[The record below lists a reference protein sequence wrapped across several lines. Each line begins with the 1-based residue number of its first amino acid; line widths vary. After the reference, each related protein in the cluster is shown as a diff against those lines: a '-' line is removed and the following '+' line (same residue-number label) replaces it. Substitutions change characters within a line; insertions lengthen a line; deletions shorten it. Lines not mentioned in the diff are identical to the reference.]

1 MQSLEE
7 ILEAKP
13 AASEAKEAPQTGEA
27 QQPQPTE
34 VKPAEAAPEAATGQQ
49 TGDKAEGAPPAP
61 EPNLQEEVAKL
72 RAFQKAAEDER
83 KKRQDYE
90 RTVQELRAQNAEYQR
105 YFEQARQQ
113 QAQQAPELLD
123 PEGAQYLQG
132 QFQTALQQQQAQ
144 LLEFKVVQS
153 QEVMRGR
160 HADYDEIEAVFAEA
174 MQADPSLQAK
184 LYAHPMPAQFA
195 YTEGKKLKA
204 LQEIGS
210 DPDAYRSKL
219 AEEIK
224 AQLMAEIKPQTPPVQ
239 THAAPPP
246 PPSLAAVP
254 SATRPQT
261 QWNGPTPLDD
271 LLSQPLR
278 RGR

>member
-7 ILEAKP
+7 ILEAKT
-13 AASEAKEAPQTGEA
+13 AASAPAQEAPQTSEEA
-27 QQPQPTE
+27 PA
-34 VKPAEAAPEAATGQQ
+34 AEAVETSPPETAEQQ
-49 TGDKAEGAPPAP
+49 AGEQKDGAPPVP

-83 KKRQDYE
+83 KKRQEYE
-90 RTVQELRAQNAEYQR
+90 RVVQELKAQNAEYQR
-105 YFEQARQQ
+105 YLEQARSQQ
-113 QAQQAPELLD
+113 NQQVPELLD

-195 YTEGKKLKA
+195 YQEGKKLKA

-224 AQLMAEIKPQTPPVQ
+224 AQLMAEIKPQTPPAQ
-239 THAAPPP
+239 THTAPPP

-278 RGR
+278 RSR